1 MSTRSFFIQQRRTD
15 VGVIAAIVLSLL
27 LILTSAP
34 AILAQAITV
43 ETDKTSYEPGDLL
56 TASGV
61 APPNDEVVV
70 QVLNPSGILV
80 ATGQTTADGAGNYVV
95 PVMRFPPTPSNLF
108 PFGSYTVRATAA
120 AAGATVT
127 TVVTFDSTAAPPPP
141 PPENGVVAGGFEID
155 VTANGVYNRGDTGTI
170 NVLFT
175 LNGALVDPT
184 ITIAHIHTPD
194 QQLVQLLGTQGRI
207 HAGWYYFEY
216 TIPQNAEGT
225 YGMHIGANTPSGG
238 NNGHT
243 SFHVTTT
250 IARESSVVGIVPAI
264 TSQISNLR
272 SDVSDIESRL
282 MAEIDDIVPR
292 IAEAQG
298 AILARISDAQSSLA
312 DAIAS
317 VPAGITAS
325 VQGIQGNIVSEIDE
339 AKADILASVEAIRDD
354 TRAAAAG
361 SSQASTMALVA
372 AGLAALAVVL
382 IIVVLVRKR
391 G

>member
-1 MSTRSFFIQQRRTD
+1 MSTRSFAIQQRRTD
-15 VGVIAAIVLSLL
+15 VGVIAAITLSLL

-43 ETDKTSYEPGDLL
+43 ETDKTDYEPSDLL

-80 ATGQTTADGAGNYVV
+80 ATGQTTADGAGNYEVQ
-95 PVMRFPPTPSNLF
+95 VMRFPPTPSTLF

-120 AAGATVT
+120 AAGATVA
-127 TVVTFDSTAAPPPP
+127 TVVTFDSTTPPPVIP
-141 PPENGVVAGGFEID
+141 PDEAPVGSGFQID
-155 VTANGVYNRGDTGTI
+155 VTANGVYNRGDTITI

-175 LNGALVDPT
+175 ENGDLVDPT

-194 QQLVQLLGTQGRI
+194 RDLVQLLGSQGRI
-207 HAGWYYFEY
+207 HAGWYYFDY
-216 TIPQNAEGT
+216 TIPQDAEGT
-225 YGMHIGANTPSGG
+225 YGVHVGANTDTGAD
-238 NNGHT
+238 NGHV
-243 SFHVTTT
+243 SFHVTNTL
-250 IARESSVVGIVPAI
+250 ARQSSIEGIVPQI

-272 SDVSDIESRL
+272 SDISDVESML
-282 MAEIDDIVPR
+282 SSQIDDIIPR
-292 IAEAQG
+292 IVEAQG
-298 AILARISDAQSSLA
+298 AILARIGDAQSSLA

-317 VPAGITAS
+317 VPAGLTAS

-339 AKADILASVEAIRDD
+339 AKNDILTSVESIREN
-354 TRAAAAG
+354 TQSAAAG
-361 SSQASTMALVA
+361 STQASTMALVA
-372 AGLAALAVVL
+372 AALAALAVVL

>member
-1 MSTRSFFIQQRRTD
+1 MSRGSFFMQRSRTD
-15 VGVIAAIVLSLL
+15 VGVIAAITLSLL

-43 ETDKTSYEPGDLL
+43 ETDKLSYEPGDLV
-56 TASGV
+56 TVTGV
-61 APPNDEVVV
+61 GPPSDEVVV
-70 QVLNPSGILV
+70 QVMNPSGILV
-80 ATGQTTADGAGNYVV
+80 ATGQTTADGAGNYEVV
-95 PVMRFPPTPSNLF
+95 AMRFPQSPSILF
-108 PFGSYTVRATAA
+108 PFGSYTVRVTAA
-120 AAGATVT
+120 AAGASASTVM
-127 TVVTFDSTAAPPPP
+127 TFDATGVAPP
-141 PPENGVVAGGFEID
+141 PPENGVAAGGFEIA
-155 VTANGVYNRGDTGTI
+155 VTANGVYNPGDTVTI

-184 ITIAHIHTPD
+184 ITITHIHTPE
-194 QQLVQLLGTQGRI
+194 QQIVQLLGTQERI

-216 TIPQNAEGT
+216 AIPQNAEGT
-225 YGMHIGANTPSGG
+225 YGLHVGANTPSGG
-238 NNGHT
+238 NNAHT
-243 SFHVTTT
+243 SFHVTNT
-250 IARESSVVGIVPAI
+250 IARQSSLVSIVPAL

-272 SDVSDIESRL
+272 SDVSDIESML
-282 MAEIDDIVPR
+282 SAQIDDIVPR

-298 AILARISDAQSSLA
+298 AILGRLTTVQTSLA

-317 VPAGITAS
+317 VPTGLTAS

-339 AKADILASVEAIRDD
+339 AKSDILASVESIREN
-354 TRAAAAG
+354 TQAAAAG

>member
-1 MSTRSFFIQQRRTD
+1 MSTQSFFIQQRRRD
-15 VGVIAAIVLSLL
+15 VGVIAAITLSLL

-43 ETDKTSYEPGDLL
+43 ETDKTNYDVGDLL

-80 ATGQTTADGAGNYVV
+80 ATGQTTADGAGNYEVQ
-95 PVMRFPPTPSNLF
+95 VMRFPPAPSTLF

-120 AAGATVT
+120 AAGATVS
-127 TVVTFDSTAAPPPP
+127 TVVTFDSTTPAPPPP
-141 PPENGVVAGGFEID
+141 PNGVVQGGFRID
-155 VTANGVYNRGDTGTI
+155 VTANGVYNPGDTVTI

-184 ITIAHIHTPD
+184 ITITHIHTPE
-194 QQLVQLLGTQGRI
+194 QQIVQLLGTQGRI

-216 TIPQNAEGT
+216 AIPQNAEGT
-225 YGMHIGANTPSGG
+225 YGIHVGANTPSGG
-238 NNGHT
+238 NNAHT
-243 SFHVTTT
+243 SFHVTNT
-250 IARESSVVGIVPAI
+250 IARQSSVVSIVPAI

-272 SDVSDIESRL
+272 SDISDIESML
-282 MAEIDDIVPR
+282 SSQIDDIVPR

-298 AILARISDAQSSLA
+298 AILARIATAQTSLV
-312 DAIAS
+312 DAIGS
-317 VPAGITAS
+317 VPADLTAS

-339 AKADILASVEAIRDD
+339 AKSDILASVESIREN
-354 TRAAAAG
+354 TQAAAAG